1 MTAQFPSSATVAGD
15 GTASIKFG
23 PTVTSVKWLVSQVA
37 VQLSTAVSGATA
49 QVTFNG
55 QLITATST
63 GSLDSADG
71 YPYLTV
77 RPDDALV
84 VSWANAIPGTIAFAT
99 IYYDEEPA

>member
-1 MTAQFPSSATVAGD
+1 MTPVHVPVRADYQLGRLAHDF
-15 GTASIKFG
+15 
-23 PTVTSVKWLVSQVA
+23 TS
-37 VQLSTAVSGATA
+37 
-49 QVTFNG
+49 
-55 QLITATST
+55 LITATST